1 MKEQSKIPTSK
12 VRRASKLIG
21 TGAKVGGNYVKYFAN
36 KAIGDKKAKEKLD
49 QENAADIYQSLSELK
64 GSALKMAQVISMDKN
79 MLPKAMTDK
88 FAQAQYNAPP
98 LSYPLVVKTFRQMFG
113 KTPTELFDFFM
124 CLVKGPLKNISSL
137 IEFAKK
143 NKIKFLTLFVF
154 SLDNWKRSKKEV
166 NFLFNLLEK
175 FLDKNIE
182 ELIKKKIK
190 IKSIGERKKLSKK
203 LINKIKKVEKLSSM
217 NYDITVNLAF
227 NYSSKTEI
235 IESFKKSIKQKVKI
249 TKDTIKKNLY
259 TKNIPDPEL
268 LIRTGGQNR
277 LSDFMLWQM
286 SYTEIF
292 FLKKLWPDFNK
303 NDFKKILQEYKK
315 IKRNFGSIDD

>member
-1 MKEQSKIPTSK
+1 MNKINH
-12 VRRASKLIG
+12 VAIIMD
-21 TGAKVGGNYVKYFAN
+21 GN
-36 KAIGDKKAKEKLD
+36 GRW
-49 QENAADIYQSLSELK
+49 
-64 GSALKMAQVISMDKN
+64 ALKRNKPRN
-79 MLPKAMTDK
+79 
-88 FAQAQYNAPP
+88 
-98 LSYPLVVKTFRQMFG
+98 FG
-113 KTPTELFDFFM
+113 HQE
-124 CLVKGPLKNISSL
+124 GLKNISSL

-235 IESFKKSIKQKVKI
+235 IESFKKSIKQKKRSLKILLKRIFIPKTFLTPSCLLGLEVKI
-249 TKDTIKKNLY
+249 D
-259 TKNIPDPEL
+259 
-268 LIRTGGQNR
+268 
-277 LSDFMLWQM
+277 
-286 SYTEIF
+286 
-292 FLKKLWPDFNK
+292 
-303 NDFKKILQEYKK
+303 
-315 IKRNFGSIDD
+315 

>member
-1 MKEQSKIPTSK
+1 MNKINH
-12 VRRASKLIG
+12 VAIIMD
-21 TGAKVGGNYVKYFAN
+21 GN
-36 KAIGDKKAKEKLD
+36 GRW
-49 QENAADIYQSLSELK
+49 
-64 GSALKMAQVISMDKN
+64 ALKRNKPRNLGHQE
-79 MLPKAMTDK
+79 
-88 FAQAQYNAPP
+88 
-98 LSYPLVVKTFRQMFG
+98 G
-113 KTPTELFDFFM
+113 
-124 CLVKGPLKNISSL
+124 LKNISSL

-182 ELIKKKIK
+182 ELIKKNLK

-235 IESFKKSIKQKVKI
+235 IESFKKSIKQKAKI

-303 NDFKKILQEYKK
+303 NDFKKILQEYKQ

>member
-1 MKEQSKIPTSK
+1 MSEINH
-12 VRRASKLIG
+12 VAIIMD
-21 TGAKVGGNYVKYFAN
+21 GN
-36 KAIGDKKAKEKLD
+36 GRW
-49 QENAADIYQSLSELK
+49 
-64 GSALKMAQVISMDKN
+64 ALKRNKPRN
-79 MLPKAMTDK
+79 
-88 FAQAQYNAPP
+88 
-98 LSYPLVVKTFRQMFG
+98 FG
-113 KTPTELFDFFM
+113 HQE
-124 CLVKGPLKNISSL
+124 GLKNISSL
-137 IEFAKK
+137 IDFAKK

-166 NFLFNLLEK
+166 TFLFGLLEK
-175 FLDKNIE
+175 FLDKNIN

-190 IKSIGERKKLSKK
+190 IKSIGEKKKLSKK
-203 LINKIKKVEKLSSM
+203 LVDKIKKVEKSSSI

-227 NYSSKTEI
+227 NYSSKIEI
-235 IESFKKSIKQKVKI
+235 IESFKKSIKQKKRITVNSVKN
-249 TKDTIKKNLY
+249 NLY

-303 NDFKKILQEYKK
+303 SDFKKILQEYKK

>member
-1 MKEQSKIPTSK
+1 
-12 VRRASKLIG
+12 
-21 TGAKVGGNYVKYFAN
+21 
-36 KAIGDKKAKEKLD
+36 
-49 QENAADIYQSLSELK
+49 
-64 GSALKMAQVISMDKN
+64 
-79 MLPKAMTDK
+79 
-88 FAQAQYNAPP
+88 
-98 LSYPLVVKTFRQMFG
+98 
-113 KTPTELFDFFM
+113 
-124 CLVKGPLKNISSL
+124 
-137 IEFAKK
+137 
-143 NKIKFLTLFVF
+143 
-154 SLDNWKRSKKEV
+154 
-166 NFLFNLLEK
+166 
-175 FLDKNIE
+175 
-182 ELIKKKIK
+182 
-190 IKSIGERKKLSKK
+190 
-203 LINKIKKVEKLSSM
+203 M
-217 NYDITVNLAF
+217 NYDIAVNLAF

-303 NDFKKILQEYKK
+303 NDFKKILQEYKQ

>member
-1 MKEQSKIPTSK
+1 MNKINH
-12 VRRASKLIG
+12 VAIIMD
-21 TGAKVGGNYVKYFAN
+21 GN
-36 KAIGDKKAKEKLD
+36 GRW
-49 QENAADIYQSLSELK
+49 
-64 GSALKMAQVISMDKN
+64 ALKRNKPRN
-79 MLPKAMTDK
+79 
-88 FAQAQYNAPP
+88 
-98 LSYPLVVKTFRQMFG
+98 FG
-113 KTPTELFDFFM
+113 HQE
-124 CLVKGPLKNISSL
+124 GLKNISSL

-154 SLDNWKRSKKEV
+154 SLDNWKRSKNEV

-175 FLDKNIE
+175 FLDKNID

-203 LINKIKKVEKLSSM
+203 LINKIKKVEKMSSI

-235 IESFKKSIKQKVKI
+235 IESFKKSIKQKVKV
-249 TKDTIKKNLY
+249 TKDIVKKNLY
-259 TKNIPDPEL
+259 TQNIPDPEL

>member
-1 MKEQSKIPTSK
+1 
-12 VRRASKLIG
+12 
-21 TGAKVGGNYVKYFAN
+21 
-36 KAIGDKKAKEKLD
+36 
-49 QENAADIYQSLSELK
+49 
-64 GSALKMAQVISMDKN
+64 
-79 MLPKAMTDK
+79 
-88 FAQAQYNAPP
+88 
-98 LSYPLVVKTFRQMFG
+98 
-113 KTPTELFDFFM
+113 
-124 CLVKGPLKNISSL
+124 
-137 IEFAKK
+137 
-143 NKIKFLTLFVF
+143 
-154 SLDNWKRSKKEV
+154 
-166 NFLFNLLEK
+166 
-175 FLDKNIE
+175 
-182 ELIKKKIK
+182 
-190 IKSIGERKKLSKK
+190 
-203 LINKIKKVEKLSSM
+203 M

-235 IESFKKSIKQKVKI
+235 IESFKKSIKQKAKI

>member
-1 MKEQSKIPTSK
+1 
-12 VRRASKLIG
+12 
-21 TGAKVGGNYVKYFAN
+21 
-36 KAIGDKKAKEKLD
+36 
-49 QENAADIYQSLSELK
+49 
-64 GSALKMAQVISMDKN
+64 
-79 MLPKAMTDK
+79 
-88 FAQAQYNAPP
+88 
-98 LSYPLVVKTFRQMFG
+98 
-113 KTPTELFDFFM
+113 
-124 CLVKGPLKNISSL
+124 
-137 IEFAKK
+137 
-143 NKIKFLTLFVF
+143 
-154 SLDNWKRSKKEV
+154 
-166 NFLFNLLEK
+166 
-175 FLDKNIE
+175 
-182 ELIKKKIK
+182 
-190 IKSIGERKKLSKK
+190 
-203 LINKIKKVEKLSSM
+203 M

-303 NDFKKILQEYKK
+303 NDFKKILQEYKQ

>member
-1 MKEQSKIPTSK
+1 MNKINH
-12 VRRASKLIG
+12 VAIIMD
-21 TGAKVGGNYVKYFAN
+21 GN
-36 KAIGDKKAKEKLD
+36 GRW
-49 QENAADIYQSLSELK
+49 
-64 GSALKMAQVISMDKN
+64 ALKKN
-79 MLPKAMTDK
+79 KPR
-88 FAQAQYNAPP
+88 N
-98 LSYPLVVKTFRQMFG
+98 FG
-113 KTPTELFDFFM
+113 HQE
-124 CLVKGPLKNISSL
+124 GLKNISSL

-154 SLDNWKRSKKEV
+154 SLDNWKRSIKEV
-166 NFLFNLLEK
+166 NFLFNLLKK
-175 FLDKNIE
+175 FLKKKIE
-182 ELIKKKIK
+182 KLKKKKIK